1 MAAFLQKTSRR
12 LSGTA
17 PGNQQL
23 GPLHGSDP
31 GECWG
36 PPAAGGG
43 RADGE
48 RGTVDGKR
56 GGGGPRQQQGG
67 AQRIHRRDPSDL
79 RAQQHHRPGGLGGG
93 GGGAGAQRTPP
104 KQNGRPN
111 KLPGRLRE
119 QEAGWSKAVEGN
131 QRLLLLE

>member
-56 GGGGPRQQQGG
+56 GGGGGPGSSREGRNEFTDVTQVTCG
-67 AQRIHRRDPSDL
+67 PSSITGQ
-79 RAQQHHRPGGLGGG
+79 A
-93 GGGAGAQRTPP
+93 A
-104 KQNGRPN
+104 
-111 KLPGRLRE
+111 
-119 QEAGWSKAVEGN
+119 
-131 QRLLLLE
+131 